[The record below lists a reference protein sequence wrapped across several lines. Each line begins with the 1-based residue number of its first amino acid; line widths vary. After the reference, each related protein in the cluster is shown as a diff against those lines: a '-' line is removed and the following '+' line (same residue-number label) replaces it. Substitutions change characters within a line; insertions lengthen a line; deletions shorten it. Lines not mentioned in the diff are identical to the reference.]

1 MSLASIKSIAETLC
15 LLAVALSAGFF
26 AWDSHQ
32 TQVAL
37 RASIAPVGATV
48 AGLNQTI
55 DLVNQPCNSVDAKG
69 HLLPDGP
76 ICELDTAIHDIRKI
90 TTVSQQQVQQTGA
103 LVTATAHT
111 LTTVG
116 LSVQQTATAL
126 SGTATAATGTLQEGQ
141 RTLAAFQPVL
151 GHADA
156 AVADLDAALKA
167 DAGPFNATLVNV
179 QNITGSTA
187 RITNDAERVADDA
200 TEKYFK
206 PEPWYK
212 KAVPALTVGAK
223 IAAYA
228 LPW

>member
-1 MSLASIKSIAETLC
+1 MNRWIANTLGCVSI
-15 LLAVALSAGFF
+15 LAVCLIGWA
-26 AWDSHQ
+26 AWRLGVMADRVPDL
-32 TQVAL
+32 T
-37 RASIAPVGATV
+37 ATV
-48 AGLNQTI
+48 AKTNQ
-55 DLVNQPCNSVDAKG
+55 A
-69 HLLPDGP
+69 
-76 ICELDTAIHDIRKI
+76 LDTVNRPCAPGPCGTLANIDKL
-90 TTVSQQQVQQTGA
+90 TVKVGDLAVTSQRQVAQTDVLVTSVAAEVQRTGETIERTGA
-103 LVTATAHT
+103 SAQRT
-111 LTTVG
+111 LD
-116 LSVQQTATAL
+116 
-126 SGTATAATGTLQEGQ
+126 AATGTLQEGQ

-156 AVADLDAALKA
+156 TVADLDAALKA